1 MFFSCQMDR
10 NYASTDADAL
20 TVLIYTDT
28 VASVHICTPMARLMR
43 VNFKGYYVNFA
54 SFSIMHPLMWVLLN
68 WLD

>member
-1 MFFSCQMDR
+1 MDR

-54 SFSIMHPLMWVLLN
+54 SFSIMHPLM
-68 WLD
+68 